1 MRLKNLHQ
9 VVLYFFIATFG
20 LFNLTCCK
28 ETETLDLTG
37 GNDTT
42 ITVQQKQVL
51 IEEVTGVRCV
61 NCPEAHELAKS
72 LDSLNGGRL
81 ELVSLHT
88 GFFAVPYANS
98 QHNFVTECDSLSE
111 DIETYLGG
119 PLNYPLAAIDRSL
132 PSGQTDLLLDKA
144 FWAGQVA
151 ARLSEP
157 LQVEL
162 HLQNDYNATTRVL
175 SVTLTANYLSDVA
188 DAQKFTVL
196 ITESGIVD
204 PQENTDGVE
213 DSYVHNNVLRTV
225 LTDATG
231 DAITEAT
238 TSGTEL
244 QRTYNFTIPT
254 TWLAENC
261 RVIALVAKET
271 PDTKEVLQVVG
282 ENVQ

>member
-1 MRLKNLHQ
+1 MQHKFFHQ
-9 VVLYFFIATFG
+9 AVLFSFVATFA
-20 LFNLTCCK
+20 LFNLSSCK

-37 GNDTT
+37 GVDTT
-42 ITVQQKQVL
+42 IAAQQKQVL

-72 LDSLNGGRL
+72 LDSLNGGKL

-132 PSGQTDLLLDKA
+132 PGGQTDLLLDKA

-162 HLQNDYNATTRVL
+162 HLQNDYNATTRNL
-175 SVTLTANYLSDVA
+175 NVTLTANYLSDVT
-188 DAQKFTVL
+188 DAQKISVY

-213 DSYVHNNVLRTV
+213 DNYVHNNVLRTV
-225 LTDATG
+225 LTDPTG
-231 DAITEAT
+231 DAIAET
-238 TSGTEL
+238 TTAGIEL
-244 QRTYNFTIPT
+244 QRTYTFTIPSS
-254 TWLAENC
+254 WVAEKC

-271 PDTKEVLQVVG
+271 PDSKEVLQVVG